1 MFIDINNSCR
11 VRHEVINNINK
22 GITMK
27 KIRVLQRK
35 SSVVGIVALGVLVSG
50 DVFAHANVPAKDW
63 YFTSDGRSY
72 VEGSSAEIKLNL
84 SQSCTADLPTV
95 VTTIAIPNGTDAEI
109 YTLGFDKATQ
119 SVTGNPN
126 QSPKSTKYSS
136 TANFLFTK
144 GTGNAT
150 YAGNALMGIK
160 PSVDNNWQQIIPKN
174 GDVPTF
180 YNHGAKSKDVLG
192 IHWNGGNV
200 PNDFYYDLK
209 FRGTLPSIKPTSC
222 IAKVRV
228 YLPAI
233 QYCGTDVNNLSKQDN
248 WLPKPGAGLTEV
260 TTNYAP
266 YFDIDRNLRTNP
278 LPETCLTNG
287 QKGEFV
293 GVYPSDAQLTN
304 YLLHSGTGGSGGG
317 DLSNITNANDCA
329 AAGGSWMSHDGGKTY
344 MCM

>member
-84 SQSCTADLPTV
+84 SHSCTADLPTV

-126 QSPKSTKYSS
+126 QSLVRDSS
-136 TANFLFTK
+136 QYFTFE
-144 GTGNAT
+144 
-150 YAGNALMGIK
+150 
-160 PSVDNNWQQIIPKN
+160 PPPPFS
-174 GDVPTF
+174 
-180 YNHGAKSKDVLG
+180 
-192 IHWNGGNV
+192 
-200 PNDFYYDLK
+200 
-209 FRGTLPSIKPTSC
+209 R
-222 IAKVRV
+222 
-228 YLPAI
+228 
-233 QYCGTDVNNLSKQDN
+233 
-248 WLPKPGAGLTEV
+248 WL
-260 TTNYAP
+260 
-266 YFDIDRNLRTNP
+266 
-278 LPETCLTNG
+278 
-287 QKGEFV
+287 
-293 GVYPSDAQLTN
+293 
-304 YLLHSGTGGSGGG
+304 
-317 DLSNITNANDCA
+317 
-329 AAGGSWMSHDGGKTY
+329 
-344 MCM
+344 